1 MKFSYYLEKIAG
13 IEIYPLISLILFV
26 VFFIGVTILAFSS
39 SKETIQH
46 LENLPLDKNDQI

>member
-13 IEIYPLISLILFV
+13 VEIYPLISLLLFV
-26 VFFIGVTILAFSS
+26 IFFVGVSILAFSS
-39 SKETIQH
+39 SKETIEH